1 MNDTQD
7 VDTTEADYKE
17 PERAAVKGPLSCE
30 KHGRAVQFVFVY
42 ATRTYH
48 HVHKNGGLCSA
59 PVTLT
64 PFCIPKPRPK
74 KVNQNIAPYLMG
86 ALAGTLFDYQ
96 K

>member
-1 MNDTQD
+1 MEMSAESS
-7 VDTTEADYKE
+7 EADYIE
-17 PERAAVKGPLSCE
+17 PERVAVKGPLKCE
-30 KHGRAVQFVFVY
+30 AHGRAVQFVFVY

-64 PFCIPKPRPK
+64 PFCIPKPRRK
-74 KVNQNIAPYLMG
+74 EVNQNIAPYLTAAILG
-86 ALAGTLFDYQ
+86 GVFPYRP